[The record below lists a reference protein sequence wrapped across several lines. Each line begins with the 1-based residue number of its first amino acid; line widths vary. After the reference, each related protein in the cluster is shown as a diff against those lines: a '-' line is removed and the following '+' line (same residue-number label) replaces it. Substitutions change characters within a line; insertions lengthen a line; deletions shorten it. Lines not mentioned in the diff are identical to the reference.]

1 MIAVYIG
8 GVTAVPS
15 MGHLWR
21 EPAGGKRGGL
31 RNKKGALRVEYAFL
45 NNKLTD

>member
-8 GVTAVPS
+8 GVTACRAWGIYGVNPQ
-15 MGHLWR
+15 G
-21 EPAGGKRGGL
+21 ANRG

>member
-15 MGHLWR
+15 MGHLSR
-21 EPAGGKRGGL
+21 EPAGGKRGGV
-31 RNKKGALRVEYAFL
+31 A
-45 NNKLTD
+45 

>member
-21 EPAGGKRGGL
+21 EPAGGKQ
-31 RNKKGALRVEYAFL
+31 GA
-45 NNKLTD
+45 

>member
-1 MIAVYIG
+1 M
-8 GVTAVPS
+8 PS

-21 EPAGGKRGGL
+21 EPAGGKQGANRG